1 MNSPKRLPHAEAE
14 RQLEFVQRTIIS
26 ALVGVVFGSLACVLA
41 AYLSVWGA
49 ADLSRNDI
57 LGLWVMTG
65 VVGLITMAAVLLIQ
79 RRRPLSP
86 WLLVGLLPM
95 IVSAFW
101 VFG

>member
-1 MNSPKRLPHAEAE
+1 
-14 RQLEFVQRTIIS
+14 
-26 ALVGVVFGSLACVLA
+26 
-41 AYLSVWGA
+41 
-49 ADLSRNDI
+49 
-57 LGLWVMTG
+57 MTG